1 MATPLTREAVNRVLG
16 PVGNT
21 LSAELVATGASAEE
35 LQEAHAWLHSDEAL
49 INEGRPLPT
58 GRVAE
63 LLDILKGYE
72 ESEEMEP

>member
-1 MATPLTREAVNRVLG
+1 MAMPLTREAVHNVLG

-35 LQEAHAWLHSDEAL
+35 LQEAYAWLNSDEAL
-49 INEGRPLPT
+49 INEGRPFPT

-63 LLDILKGYE
+63 LLEILKGYE
-72 ESEEMEP
+72 ESEELEP